1 MLADIVS
8 KNGNLLLN
16 IPVRGDGSID
26 EKEVAILEE
35 IAGWMNVNSEC
46 IYETRPWHVFGEG
59 PVAESSNPISTQGFN
74 EGKNK
79 PYHSEDIRFTKKGD
93 VLYAIVMEWP
103 DDGHVLIKSLSK
115 NSPYS
120 NSDFNKVEL
129 LGGNDISY
137 SFDNEGLNIML
148 YEKNRS
154 NMALVLKISKE

>member
-1 MLADIVS
+1 
-8 KNGNLLLN
+8 
-16 IPVRGDGSID
+16 
-26 EKEVAILEE
+26 
-35 IAGWMNVNSEC
+35 
-46 IYETRPWHVFGEG
+46 
-59 PVAESSNPISTQGFN
+59 
-74 EGKNK
+74 
-79 PYHSEDIRFTKKGD
+79 
-93 VLYAIVMEWP
+93 MEWP

-115 NSPYS
+115 NSLYS